1 MTSISQNPVSLLMK
15 CKNILHF
22 PSHDTWFSKT
32 KVKQIVTV
40 TISKVLWALHFIGGG
55 TRKNIFSTQIL
66 SCMACSQPTEQKA
79 TLS

>member
-1 MTSISQNPVSLLMK
+1 MYDFYFPEFCFITHEMQ
-15 CKNILHF
+15 NILHF

-32 KVKQIVTV
+32 KVKQIVMV

-55 TRKNIFSTQIL
+55 TRKTFSQL
-66 SCMACSQPTEQKA
+66 KFWVVWLPTEQKA